1 MSNFI
6 GSNLRLIRL
15 FHRLSLADLGER
27 VSVSKQF
34 LSRIENGGESVAD
47 SLEDALASELNVLPD
62 FFYHV
67 DPNPITDEQC
77 HFRRQLTTKIVLR
90 HEARARGE
98 ILKRLVGVLDEH
110 VELPK
115 YQVAEADP
123 TYAETIERAAEK
135 FRSAFGLGLGPLSNV
150 TRIAENAGAAVM
162 KVRGLATEIDAISFA
177 TKRPIIALNDTDRSA
192 CRERFGIAH
201 ELGHFSLHIGILTG
215 DRLTEAQANH
225 FASALLMPRSTFIRE
240 CPIAIRGSRLN
251 WPGLS
256 ELKLRWGV
264 SKAAILFRGKQL
276 GVFNEEQVRA
286 GYIRL
291 NRHGEAVQESE
302 DSFMTSEEP
311 ELIVDGLEVIRH
323 HFGIPTAAIAREMR
337 VQPSLLDS
345 LLPLP
350 FVERTENVVAFR
362 R

>member
-15 FHRLSLADLGER
+15 FHGLSLADLGER
-27 VSVSKQF
+27 VDVSKQF
-34 LSRIENGGESVAD
+34 LSRIENWGESVAG
-47 SLEDALASELNVLPD
+47 SLEDALATELNVLPE

-67 DPNPITDEQC
+67 DPNPIADEQC
-77 HFRRQLTTKIVLR
+77 HFRRQLTTKVVLR
-90 HEARARGE
+90 QEARARGE

-123 TYAETIERAAEK
+123 THAESIERAAEK

-162 KVRGLATEIDAISFA
+162 KVSGLASEIDAISFA
-177 TKRPIIALNDTDRSA
+177 TKRPIIALNDSGRSA
-192 CRERFGIAH
+192 CRERFGVAH
-201 ELGHFSLHIGILTG
+201 ELGHFALHIGILTG

-225 FASALLMPRSTFIRE
+225 FASALLMPRTTFARE
-240 CPIAIRGSRLN
+240 CALAIRGSRLN

-256 ELKLRWGV
+256 ELKIRWGV

-286 GYIRL
+286 GYVRL
-291 NRHGEAVQESE
+291 HRHGEAVQESE
-302 DSFMTSEEP
+302 DHLVPTEEP
-311 ELIVDGLEVIRH
+311 EVIADGLNVMRD

-337 VQPSLLDS
+337 VQPSLLS
-345 LLPLP
+345 NLLPLP
-350 FVERTENVVAFR
+350 VVAKTENVLAFCR
-362 R
+362 